1 MESKMNI
8 HTVAENLRKTIAG
21 KEEMLEKLQESKNVA
36 ARKDNPD
43 QLTIG
48 TIGAMA
54 GFLST
59 NIDELKRILQDVEK
73 CCEKATA
80 DSWALN
86 PDRSGGAFT
95 DEEINRGNERH

>member
-1 MESKMNI
+1 MNI

-48 TIGAMA
+48 TIH
-54 GFLST
+54 
-59 NIDELKRILQDVEK
+59 
-73 CCEKATA
+73 
-80 DSWALN
+80 
-86 PDRSGGAFT
+86 SG
-95 DEEINRGNERH
+95 